1 MSQRTYPHLADRL
14 LNTPLLLH
22 PQKLDAIIAGLGQRL
37 LGVDGIQIDPAT
49 LTAKATLPAE
59 MFTTRR
65 GERTERGY
73 RVVDGVA
80 VISAM
85 GGLVHRT
92 KLAADSSL
100 LIGYND
106 LAADM
111 EDALAKPE
119 VHAIALVMDS
129 PGGEVSGAFEL
140 AERIYAARG
149 RKPSVAMV
157 TDAAQPAQS
166 LHAAVQG
173 VWQQSMRTQASIT
186 QIWQDARHVSAQVR
200 SLWQQAQPLR
210 GTAEDAM
217 QDAAPVRHGVHSG
230 FEQALRRHSAAL
242 DAMQDAQAVRSATLA
257 AFEQALRLRAAL
269 QSRMQQGLPVGGYWL
284 TSFAHGL
291 PVRVDVGGRFQEATK
306 PGPGQWVWPL
316 PPKPAPCYVPGLPAN
331 LLFGQTHAP
340 GLPAALVFRCPGTT
354 PDPQPAHYVIPLL
367 PAYMQVHHLTAHL
380 LPGMEPVP
388 LTDLTLSADDDG
400 YGWSLTANGPEHL
413 MDQLAPLAGLPARV
427 RVEVNGIAFVFA
439 ITSTARSRSFE
450 RKRVAVQGVS
460 VTSMLGAP
468 YIPQQNWLSAAP
480 ATAQQLAVQAL
491 EFTGVGLDW
500 QVADWLVP
508 AGAWSFQGTPL
519 QAVLRVAESVG
530 AVVRSHPT
538 AEQLIVAP
546 RYPVLPWHWA
556 TATPDVHMPAA
567 VIATDE
573 LHPEPRADYNAIYV
587 TGGSVGGVQGHV
599 VRTLSARDKLAPAVQ
614 DDLITH
620 ADAARMRGQWA
631 LAASGNKLLQTISMP
646 VLTGGTNPGI
656 VRPGQLLEVLDT
668 DGPWR
673 GLVRGVSVSAA
684 LPKVRQ
690 QLTVE
695 RVAA

>member
-1 MSQRTYPHLADRL
+1 MAA
-14 LNTPLLLH
+14 TPLVFKQQH
-22 PQKLDAIIAGLGQRL
+22 QGAGNPVQLL
-37 LGVDGIQIDPAT
+37 LGADEGTPHQNYT
-49 LTAKATLPAE
+49 LAAAGRITLG
-59 MFTTRR
+59 MR
-65 GERTERGY
+65 GQVRMASVLLLQAQGRITGLRGT
-73 RVVDGVA
+73 VA
-80 VISAM
+80 V
-85 GGLVHRT
+85 GWQV
-92 KLAADSSL
+92 
-100 LIGYND
+100 N
-106 LAADM
+106 
-111 EDALAKPE
+111 
-119 VHAIALVMDS
+119 
-129 PGGEVSGAFEL
+129 VS
-140 AERIYAARG
+140 R
-149 RKPSVAMV
+149 PSVAMA
-157 TDAAQPAQS
+157 TDAAQPAQP
-166 LHAAVQG
+166 LRAAVQG
-173 VWQQSMRTQASIT
+173 VWQQAQRQQSAVQ
-186 QIWQDARHVSAQVR
+186 QIWQDAKHVSQQVR

-210 GTAEDAM
+210 GAGVDAM
-217 QDAAPVRHGVHSG
+217 QDAAPVRHGVRSG
-230 FEQALRRHSAAL
+230 FEQAWRRHSAVL
-242 DAMQDAQAVRSATLA
+242 DGMQDAQAVRAATLA
-257 AFEQALRLRAAL
+257 AFEQAVRLRGAL
-269 QSRMQQGLPVGGYWL
+269 QSRMQQGVPMGGYWL

-291 PVRVDVGGRFQEATK
+291 PVRVDVGGRYQEATK
-306 PGPGQWVWPL
+306 PGPGQWAWPQ
-316 PPKPAPCYVPGLPAN
+316 PPKPQPCYVPGLPAA
-331 LLFGQTHAP
+331 LVFEQAYAP
-340 GLPAALVFRCPGTT
+340 GLPAALVFRCGGKTPG
-354 PDPQPAHYVIPLL
+354 PQPTPHYVIPLL
-367 PAYMQVHHLTAHL
+367 PAYMQVNELTAHL

-388 LTDLTLSADDDG
+388 LADLTLAADDDG

-413 MDQLAPLAGLPARV
+413 MDQLAPVAGLPARV

-460 VTSMLGAP
+460 VTAMLGAP
-468 YIPQQNWLSAAP
+468 YMPQQNWLSTAD

-500 QVADWLVP
+500 QIADWLVP

-538 AEQLIVAP
+538 AEQLIIAP

-556 TATPDVHMPAA
+556 EAVTDVQMPAA
-567 VIATDE
+567 VIVTDE
-573 LHPEPRADYNAIYV
+573 LRPEPRADYNAIYV